1 MMYMQLRLGS
11 GFLLLVLAGSGSPV
25 LAQSALLAD
34 RPDTG
39 VILRPAD
46 GERVPPFQDG
56 RLMLLKIGPTLT
68 GSRELFIAMEEMPP
82 GTAIPLHRHERHEE
96 ALYLHRGQV
105 TVTLGTRR
113 VVAEAGTFVYIPA
126 ATWIGVENT
135 GRVSASVMGIF
146 AEGAVEPC
154 FRRLVQRPSPADSV
168 RLEQHCAMTFK
179 GKAR

>member
-1 MMYMQLRLGS
+1 MWIHLGLGGS
-11 GFLLLVLAGSGSPV
+11 LLLLVLDSVGAPV
-25 LAQSALLAD
+25 LAQSSTVVD
-34 RPDTG
+34 RPDSG
-39 VILRPAD
+39 VILRPDD
-46 GERVPPFQDG
+46 GERVPPFRDG
-56 RLMLLKIGPTLT
+56 RTMLLKIGPMLT
-68 GSRELFIAMEEMPP
+68 RSQELFIAVEEMPS

-105 TVTLGTRR
+105 TVTLGPRR

-135 GRVSASVMGIF
+135 GREPASVVGIF

-179 GKAR
+179 GSAR

>member
-1 MMYMQLRLGS
+1 MCMYLRFGG
-11 GFLLLVLAGSGSPV
+11 GFLLFVLAESGSPA
-25 LAQSALLAD
+25 LGQSSLVAD
-34 RPDTG
+34 RADTG

-56 RLMLLKIGPTLT
+56 RTMLLKIGPTLT
-68 GSRELFIAMEEMPP
+68 SSQELFIAVEEMPP

-135 GRVSASVMGIF
+135 GGAPASVVGIF

>member
-1 MMYMQLRLGS
+1 MWTHLGR
-11 GFLLLVLAGSGSPV
+11 GGGLVLMVAAGSGAPA
-25 LAQSALLAD
+25 LGQSSMVANRA
-34 RPDTG
+34 DTG

-46 GERVPPFQDG
+46 GERVAAVSG
-56 RLMLLKIGPTLT
+56 RPYHAAQN
-68 GSRELFIAMEEMPP
+68 RADAHELSGALHRRGGDAA

-126 ATWIGVENT
+126 ATWIGVENS
-135 GRVSASVMGIF
+135 GRETASVVGIF

-168 RLEQHCAMTFK
+168 RLEQHCGMTFK

>member
-1 MMYMQLRLGS
+1 MCMHLSFG
-11 GFLLLVLAGSGSPV
+11 GVILLVLAGSGS
-25 LAQSALLAD
+25 SALGQSSLVGNRAD
-34 RPDTG
+34 TA

-56 RLMLLKIGPTLT
+56 RTMLLKIGPTLT
-68 GSRELFIAMEEMPP
+68 SSQELFIAVEEMPP

-113 VVAEAGTFVYIPA
+113 VVAGAGTLVYIPA

-135 GRVSASVMGIF
+135 GGATASVVGIF

-154 FRRLVQRPSPADSV
+154 FRRLVQRPSPVDSV